1 MGRGGGGGGSS
12 RFLNYGTEISWEW
25 ERLAC
30 PASLEDIAMRFQ
42 AKLRNTPP
50 QFGSSRLRG
59 VPCNRAVGTGT
70 KQPTPWT
77 LFPERETENPEF
89 RVGENCRR
97 LASTLTVIDVIVPRN
112 FPNRRKCLNKLKI
125 EVQENE
131 LNSSR

>member
-1 MGRGGGGGGSS
+1 
-12 RFLNYGTEISWEW
+12 
-25 ERLAC
+25 
-30 PASLEDIAMRFQ
+30 MRFQ

-97 LASTLTVIDVIVPRN
+97 LDI
-112 FPNRRKCLNKLKI
+112 NRDRRYCTEKFSKSEEMLK
-125 EVQENE
+125 
-131 LNSSR
+131 

>member
-1 MGRGGGGGGSS
+1 MAAISPAPALKISTVNGSRAREGEGENS
-12 RFLNYGTEISWEW
+12 RFLNYATEISWEW
-25 ERLAC
+25 VRLAW

-77 LFPERETENPEF
+77 LFPET
-89 RVGENCRR
+89 
-97 LASTLTVIDVIVPRN
+97 
-112 FPNRRKCLNKLKI
+112 
-125 EVQENE
+125 
-131 LNSSR
+131 